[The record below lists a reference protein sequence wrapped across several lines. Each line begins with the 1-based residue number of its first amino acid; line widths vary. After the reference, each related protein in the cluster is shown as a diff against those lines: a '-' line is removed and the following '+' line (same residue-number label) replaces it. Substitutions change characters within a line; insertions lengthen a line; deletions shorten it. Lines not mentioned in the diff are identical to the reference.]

1 MLGDLEDPEQDLFW
15 EKKNNQKPFRNNL
28 SCMCF
33 NKLLGRSV
41 YWDWQGTLEEGVVTM
56 LKVARELLATQQARD
71 GEGRQLEYDDQ
82 QNGSGD
88 AV

>member
-1 MLGDLEDPEQDLFW
+1 MWVLANVSSGWLGLFTEIDKEQ
-15 EKKNNQKPFRNNL
+15 
-28 SCMCF
+28 
-33 NKLLGRSV
+33 
-41 YWDWQGTLEEGVVTM
+41 LEEGVVTM